1 MIQTIEAVI
10 DEQGKAQ
17 LLQDVR
23 LPPQV
28 RRALV
33 TILEEKP
40 TIAVSETAL
49 LSEAALAEDWDRPE
63 EDEAWSYLQA
73 EQTDLNAKEKKF
85 VNGLRQKGL
94 VTEMP
99 LRLPDD
105 EFRRNFKR
113 IEVKGEPL
121 SETIIKER
129 G

>member
-1 MIQTIEAVI
+1 MTPTEVLNEIQKMPPTQKRQILLELT
-10 DEQGKAQ
+10 EQFEQ
-17 LLQDVR
+17 S
-23 LPPQV
+23 
-28 RRALV
+28 
-33 TILEEKP
+33 EE
-40 TIAVSETAL
+40 
-49 LSEAALAEDWDRPE
+49 
-63 EDEAWSYLQA
+63 
-73 EQTDLNAKEKKF
+73 TDLNAKEKKF

-94 VTEMP
+94 VTEIP

>member
-1 MIQTIEAVI
+1 MT
-10 DEQGKAQ
+10 
-17 LLQDVR
+17 
-23 LPPQV
+23 
-28 RRALV
+28 
-33 TILEEKP
+33 P
-40 TIAVSETAL
+40 TEV
-49 LSEAALAEDWDRPE
+49 LSEIQKMPPTQKRQVFLELTE
-63 EDEAWSYLQA
+63 ELEQS
-73 EQTDLNAKEKKF
+73 EQTDLEAKEKRF

-94 VTEMP
+94 VTEIP

>member
-1 MIQTIEAVI
+1 MTPTEVLDEIQKMPPTQKRQVFLELT
-10 DEQGKAQ
+10 EQLDQ
-17 LLQDVR
+17 TQ
-23 LPPQV
+23 
-28 RRALV
+28 
-33 TILEEKP
+33 
-40 TIAVSETAL
+40 
-49 LSEAALAEDWDRPE
+49 
-63 EDEAWSYLQA
+63 QA
-73 EQTDLNAKEKKF
+73 DLKAKEKKF

-113 IEVKGEPL
+113 IEVKGEPP

>member
-1 MIQTIEAVI
+1 MT
-10 DEQGKAQ
+10 
-17 LLQDVR
+17 
-23 LPPQV
+23 
-28 RRALV
+28 
-33 TILEEKP
+33 P
-40 TIAVSETAL
+40 TEV
-49 LSEAALAEDWDRPE
+49 LSEIQKMPLVEKRKVFLELNKQLD
-63 EDEAWSYLQA
+63 QA

-94 VTEMP
+94 VTEIP

>member
-1 MIQTIEAVI
+1 MT
-10 DEQGKAQ
+10 
-17 LLQDVR
+17 
-23 LPPQV
+23 
-28 RRALV
+28 
-33 TILEEKP
+33 P
-40 TIAVSETAL
+40 TEV
-49 LSEAALAEDWDRPE
+49 LSEIQKMPLVEKRKVFLELNEQLDR
-63 EDEAWSYLQA
+63 A
-73 EQTDLNAKEKKF
+73 EQTDLNVKEKKF

-94 VTEMP
+94 VTEIP

>member
-1 MIQTIEAVI
+1 M
-10 DEQGKAQ
+10 
-17 LLQDVR
+17 
-23 LPPQV
+23 
-28 RRALV
+28 RAEV
-33 TILEEKP
+33 KIMTP
-40 TIAVSETAL
+40 TEV
-49 LSEAALAEDWDRPE
+49 LSEIQKMPLVEKRKVFLELNEQLD
-63 EDEAWSYLQA
+63 QA

-94 VTEMP
+94 VTEIP

>member
-1 MIQTIEAVI
+1 MTSTEI
-10 DEQGKAQ
+10 
-17 LLQDVR
+17 
-23 LPPQV
+23 
-28 RRALV
+28 
-33 TILEEKP
+33 
-40 TIAVSETAL
+40 
-49 LSEAALAEDWDRPE
+49 LSEIQKMPLVEKRKVFLELNEQLD
-63 EDEAWSYLQA
+63 QT

-94 VTEMP
+94 VTEIP

>member
-1 MIQTIEAVI
+1 MT
-10 DEQGKAQ
+10 
-17 LLQDVR
+17 
-23 LPPQV
+23 
-28 RRALV
+28 
-33 TILEEKP
+33 P
-40 TIAVSETAL
+40 TEV
-49 LSEAALAEDWDRPE
+49 LSEIQKMPITEKRKVFLELNEQLD
-63 EDEAWSYLQA
+63 QA

-94 VTEMP
+94 VTEIP

>member
-1 MIQTIEAVI
+1 ME
-10 DEQGKAQ
+10 
-17 LLQDVR
+17 VR
-23 LPPQV
+23 NMTPV
-28 RRALV
+28 EV
-33 TILEEKP
+33 
-40 TIAVSETAL
+40 
-49 LSEAALAEDWDRPE
+49 LSEIQKMPLPEKRKVFIELNKQLEQAQQIDLA
-63 EDEAWSYLQA
+63 
-73 EQTDLNAKEKKF
+73 AKEKKF

-94 VTEMP
+94 VIEIP

>member
-1 MIQTIEAVI
+1 MT
-10 DEQGKAQ
+10 
-17 LLQDVR
+17 
-23 LPPQV
+23 
-28 RRALV
+28 
-33 TILEEKP
+33 P
-40 TIAVSETAL
+40 TEV
-49 LSEAALAEDWDRPE
+49 LSEIQKMPFVEKRQVFLELNEQLD
-63 EDEAWSYLQA
+63 QA

-94 VTEMP
+94 VTEIP